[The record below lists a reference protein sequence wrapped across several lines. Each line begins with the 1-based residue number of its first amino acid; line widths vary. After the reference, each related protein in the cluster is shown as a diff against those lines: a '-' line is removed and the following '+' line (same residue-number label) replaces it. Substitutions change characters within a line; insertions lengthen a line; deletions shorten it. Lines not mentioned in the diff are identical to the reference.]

1 MYEIIFTIHSYV
13 AYVVLAILLL
23 VFINAIR
30 GWFGNKMFTP
40 EKDYRISLFGLILAH
55 IQLLIGLILYF
66 VSAKGLNTVQE
77 LGMGGMDSAS
87 RLLAIE
93 HPFVNILAVILITV
107 GWSRHKKFLEAKKKF
122 KSIAIFYGLGLLFIL
137 SRLPWGQ
144 WLG

>member
-87 RLLAIE
+87 RLLAVE